1 MDKTVQQVEEDYV
14 NRIEE
19 LSYMINGLENYQPFE
34 KALDRFRRTVKN
46 IDDNWHFVFDP
57 AKLHEIRVS
66 KFASS
71 SILSFVDDLKGE
83 LEKIQKELIILRN
96 PDLVVN
102 KDYDPN

>member
-34 KALDRFRRTVKN
+34 KVLDRFRRTRKN
-46 IDDNWHFVFDP
+46 IDDNWHLILDP
-57 AKLHEIRVS
+57 AKLHEVRVS
-66 KFASS
+66 KLAAN

-96 PDLVVN
+96 PDFVVN